1 MSFHVTSQNSN
12 ILSINNTFCLKC
24 QIKVI
29 YSYSSVSLITTAN
42 ARIIDD
48 QRISFNDIID
58 SLSKELQLG
67 HFAISYCEYDNNS
80 NTFIYCG
87 KYPLTDDIYIGYNP
101 NPNEQTVIRIKLR
114 QVIPKE
120 NALRMEVNEEDFEN
134 IDENKQ
140 HNYFNSKSKRAKE
153 RKIGYIIK
161 KVYMWKTLYNGF
173 VEEDENG
180 VKRKYKFTLEQAA
193 EKVGISKKSLDDY
206 LIQLRIGKIF
216 GFNFTEHK
224 NDKVGVL
231 RAFVKKHKAE
241 YEERKLLGV

>member
-1 MSFHVTSQNSN
+1 M
-12 ILSINNTFCLKC
+12 
-24 QIKVI
+24 
-29 YSYSSVSLITTAN
+29 
-42 ARIIDD
+42 
-48 QRISFNDIID
+48 
-58 SLSKELQLG
+58 
-67 HFAISYCEYDNNS
+67 
-80 NTFIYCG
+80 
-87 KYPLTDDIYIGYNP
+87 
-101 NPNEQTVIRIKLR
+101 IRVKLR

>member
-1 MSFHVTSQNSN
+1 MSTTSPNSN
-12 ILSINNTFCLKC
+12 IISINNTFCLKC
-24 QIKVI
+24 QIKVT

-67 HFAISYCEYDNNS
+67 NFSISYCEYDNTS
-80 NTFIYCG
+80 STFIYCG

-101 NPNEQTVIRIKLR
+101 NPNEQTVIRVKLR

-140 HNYFNSKSKRAKE
+140 HNY
-153 RKIGYIIK
+153 
-161 KVYMWKTLYNGF
+161 
-173 VEEDENG
+173 
-180 VKRKYKFTLEQAA
+180 
-193 EKVGISKKSLDDY
+193 
-206 LIQLRIGKIF
+206 
-216 GFNFTEHK
+216 
-224 NDKVGVL
+224 
-231 RAFVKKHKAE
+231 
-241 YEERKLLGV
+241 